1 MFNRIVH
8 YAFIVKDCASSK
20 LFYQEHFGF
29 KVRVEMDNPAPGLKK
44 IVFLALG
51 DSELELIETIEP
63 PKISGCHIC
72 LGTDNFDED
81 FQRLTAARIKVAQQ
95 PVPASAGSK
104 RAAFYGPDGEE
115 IEIIG

>member
-1 MFNRIVH
+1 MFNRIQH
-8 YAFIVKDCASSK
+8 FAFIVKDCTSSQ

-29 KVRVEMDNPAPGLKK
+29 KVRVEMVNPAPGLKK
-44 IVFLALG
+44 IVFLSLG

-63 PKISGCHIC
+63 SKISGCHVC
-72 LGTDNFDED
+72 LGTDNFEED
-81 FQRLTAARIKVAQQ
+81 FKRLSAAGIGVAKQ
-95 PVPASAGSK
+95 PVHTSAGSK